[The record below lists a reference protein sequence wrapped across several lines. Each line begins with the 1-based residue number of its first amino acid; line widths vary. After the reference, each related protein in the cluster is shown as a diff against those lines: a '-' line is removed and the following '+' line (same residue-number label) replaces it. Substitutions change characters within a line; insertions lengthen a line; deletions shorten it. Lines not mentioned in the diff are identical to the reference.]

1 MSDTQSISQDIIVI
15 LDESGS
21 MASMGNEPKQAIN
34 SFIKDQQQTLND
46 EATFSLWKF
55 NTGVSKVVDDEKL
68 SQVKEFTDFNPYGMT
83 ALLDA
88 IGEAIITKR
97 NKEKNHNVICV
108 ILTDGVENSSKK
120 YTSDDIRRM
129 TKEMEEEFNWKFLY
143 LGANQDSFNVG
154 GGYGMNLNRCANFT
168 CEPGNLDRI
177 TRSASSAISNYRT
190 LSAAVNETPVDLRL
204 PPNEDAPNK
213 VVSAPARNSLKLQRS
228 TGLSRV
234 SSK

>member
-21 MASMGNEPKQAIN
+21 MASMGEEPKQAIN
-34 SFIKDQQQTLND
+34 SFIKEQQKTLND

-55 NTGVSKVVDDEKL
+55 NTKVTKVIDDEKL
-68 SQVKEFTDFNPYGMT
+68 SQVNEFTEFNPYGMT

-88 IGEAIITKR
+88 IGEAITTKR

-108 ILTDGVENSSKK
+108 VLTDGVENSSKK
-120 YTSDDIRRM
+120 YKSDDIRRL

-154 GGYGMNLNRCANFT
+154 EGYGMNLDRCANFT
-168 CEPGNLDRI
+168 CEPGNLDKI
-177 TRSASSAISNYRT
+177 TRTASSAISNYRT
-190 LSAAVNETPVDLRL
+190 LSATANETPVDLRL
-204 PPNEDAPNK
+204 PSNEETPSK
-213 VVSAPARNSLKLQRS
+213 VGSSRSSLKLQRS
-228 TGLSRV
+228 TGFTKV
-234 SSK
+234 TSK